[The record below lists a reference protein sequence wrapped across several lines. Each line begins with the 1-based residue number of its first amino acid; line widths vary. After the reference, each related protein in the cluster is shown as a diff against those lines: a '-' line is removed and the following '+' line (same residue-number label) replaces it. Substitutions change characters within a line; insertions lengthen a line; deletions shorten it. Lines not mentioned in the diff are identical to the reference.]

1 MDAETLLDEAD
12 GRLTRCVIWHP
23 ELRLE
28 ILKHQKHIQAALINP
43 PEDLDG
49 FMRKTMEW
57 MTMLMV
63 TMPDLDEHLRPVIE
77 KIKFEFDRAATR

>member
-23 ELRLE
+23 E
-28 ILKHQKHIQAALINP
+28 ISQVIANHQKHVKAALVQL

-49 FMRKTMEW
+49 FMREVMQRL
-57 MTMLMV
+57 TMLMV
-63 TMPDLDEHLRPVIE
+63 TMPELDEHLRPVVE
-77 KIKFEFDRAATR
+77 KIQLEFDRAATR